1 MLRCIYH
8 FFLRR
13 NSLNSTCAA
22 NLLSMSQKEIVELL
36 HHIFGFINIIAYSY

>member
-22 NLLSMSQKEIVELL
+22 NLLSMSQEKIVELP
-36 HHIFGFINIIAYSY
+36 HHIFGFIYVIAYSY